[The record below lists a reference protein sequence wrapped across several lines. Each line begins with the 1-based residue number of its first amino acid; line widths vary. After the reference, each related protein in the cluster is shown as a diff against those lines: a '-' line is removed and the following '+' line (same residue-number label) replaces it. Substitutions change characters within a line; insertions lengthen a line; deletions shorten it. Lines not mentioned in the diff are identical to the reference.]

1 MEAAITALIAVIGG
15 GAALNNRLHNRI
27 NNVHDRISG
36 LDRRIDAIELNV
48 AQDYVSKADLSV
60 MVQRM
65 EDHAFEPG
73 KKLKIS
79 SNYTFDFQRRE
90 TVVYWDYFLNNTGK
104 NVIFQNLGE
113 TYEHNMSSGISKL
126 AFPLK

>member
-1 MEAAITALIAVIGG
+1 MEAIVSVVIAAVAG
-15 GAALNNRLHNRI
+15 GAAINNRLHNRI

-65 EDHAFEPG
+65 EDHMVRIEN
-73 KKLKIS
+73 KLDQIVLR
-79 SNYTFDFQRRE
+79 N
-90 TVVYWDYFLNNTGK
+90 
-104 NVIFQNLGE
+104 
-113 TYEHNMSSGISKL
+113 
-126 AFPLK
+126 